1 MRKRALSAAI
11 AWKHGPNFDLG
22 GCFSNHLIG
31 VERMSSCI
39 WLVRGQMLNF
49 RYMNHHVHKRHGMLH
64 FVAHLAFDNEA
75 LKRKTK
81 EEK

>member
-1 MRKRALSAAI
+1 
-11 AWKHGPNFDLG
+11 
-22 GCFSNHLIG
+22 
-31 VERMSSCI
+31 MSSCI